1 MSTAETKQHPFIS
14 YLQKNAENRAMLAA
28 LRRGLGAD
36 PGEAPGMFPYVV
48 PRIRKEA
55 NKREESDMFM
65 IAALFALHPSST
77 RFGNMGEHMRK
88 LDPKRE
94 DDATERRFVQLLRMR
109 RDTLEPRLRQQI
121 SILASKDIAVNWHQ
135 LIGDLGYWD
144 HPNRYVQRRWAQGF
158 WGSYQSESDK
168 ERTNLT

>member
-1 MSTAETKQHPFIS
+1 MNQFETNEHPFIR
-14 YLQKNAENRAMLAA
+14 YLESRAGDRAMLAA
-28 LRRGLGAD
+28 LRRGLGEA
-36 PGEAPGMFPYVV
+36 PGDAPGMFPYVV
-48 PRIRKEA
+48 PWIRDRRQEA
-55 NKREESDMFM
+55 DIYM

-135 LIGDLGYWD
+135 LIGDVGYWD

-158 WGSYQSESDK
+158 WGSHQTESDK
-168 ERTNLT
+168 ERTNIT